1 MRRKNKAKSLINDLS
16 KGLSSTA
23 KSVTLMAKS
32 VYYDETPQ
40 VKGRIGRAFA
50 SVTKGGRG
58 KISKRGSFIDDMMG
72 VKQRTRQ
79 SRGKI
84 VRSLAKNT
92 KGGKGRISKR
102 PAYRQHLPKR

>member
-1 MRRKNKAKSLINDLS
+1 MPKKKFNLL
-16 KGLSSTA
+16 KGLDDTA
-23 KSVTLMAKS
+23 KSVTLTAKS
-32 VYYDETPQ
+32 VYYKETPQ

-50 SVTKGGRG
+50 SDTKGGKGR
-58 KISKRGSFIDDMMG
+58 ISKRGSFVDDMLG

-79 SRGKI
+79 SRGRI
-84 VRSLAKNT
+84 VRSLARNT